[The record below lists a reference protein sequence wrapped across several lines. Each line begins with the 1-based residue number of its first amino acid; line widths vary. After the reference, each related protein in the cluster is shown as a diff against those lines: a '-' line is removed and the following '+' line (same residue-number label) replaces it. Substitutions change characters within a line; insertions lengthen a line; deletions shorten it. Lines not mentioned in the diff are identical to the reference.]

1 MEFQTI
7 HYRIET
13 LIKDLNLTN
22 RSFALRIKVDPSVL
36 HNIVS
41 GRMSAPSFQVL
52 EKILLTFDNIDARW
66 LLTGIKTNGYDV
78 KEKTATVI
86 HDENNTYKN
95 DTKERMLENEIL
107 NLKGQVEAYKNI
119 LSNFTSTNLK

>member
-7 HYRIET
+7 QYRIET
-13 LIKDLNLTN
+13 LIKELNLTN

-78 KEKTATVI
+78 KEKIATVI
-86 HDENNTYKN
+86 HDEKNNYKN